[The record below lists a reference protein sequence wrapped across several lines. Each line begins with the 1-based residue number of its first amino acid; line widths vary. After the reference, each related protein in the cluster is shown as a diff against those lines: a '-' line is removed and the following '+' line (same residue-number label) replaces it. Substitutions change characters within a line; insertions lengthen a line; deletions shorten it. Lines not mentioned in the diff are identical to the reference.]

1 MIHVTAFWLPDRA
14 ATHAAETRLM
24 HDAMQEFKNI
34 WHALLSMFQYM
45 TSGIDISPFYKS
57 SNPEAATL
65 LLVLYMFIMVGCCV
79 FCIRAHNGFCTLCKV
94 PSARLLPRMYIF
106 NEGS

>member
-1 MIHVTAFWLPDRA
+1 
-14 ATHAAETRLM
+14 
-24 HDAMQEFKNI
+24 MQEFKNI

-65 LLVLYMFIMVGCCV
+65 LLVLYMFIMVRCFVCFQQDSLFRSVG
-79 FCIRAHNGFCTLCKV
+79 NMQ
-94 PSARLLPRMYIF
+94 PSV
-106 NEGS
+106 